1 MSEMVRR
8 ILVSVSAVFMVLG
21 TLYGFGVIGERVE
34 ESSGGA
40 FAADA
45 TLVTPATGAFSIWSL
60 IYLGLFAY
68 VVWQWLPASRASGRA
83 DRVWWLAAV
92 SMLLNGAW
100 LLVTQV
106 GWVWGSVVVI
116 GALALTLGVLLAR
129 LTASPAANLAE
140 SVLLD
145 GVFGIYLGWVSVA
158 TIANVTVALVAAGV
172 DPPLAQAQWWAVGI
186 LVVGAALGIVL
197 AVRLGGRLT
206 VAAAMA
212 WAMCWIAVVRLA
224 ATHAS
229 GVVGVAA
236 LAAAVIILGA
246 AAWVRLRPAPV
257 GRRALLEAAR

>member
-45 TLVTPATGAFSIWSL
+45 TLVTPASPAFSVWSL

-83 DRVWWLAAV
+83 DRIWWLAAV
-92 SMLLNGAW
+92 SMVLNGAW

-106 GWVWGSVVVI
+106 GWIWVSVAVI
-116 GALALTLGVLLAR
+116 AALALTLGTLVAR
-129 LTASPAANLAE
+129 LSEKPAPGLPE
-140 SVLLD
+140 WVLVD

-158 TIANVTVALVAAGV
+158 TIANVTAALVASGV
-172 DPPLAQAQWWAVGI
+172 NPPLEQGQYWAVGV
-186 LVVGAALGIVL
+186 LALGAALGVWL
-197 AVRLGGRLT
+197 AVRLGGRIA

-212 WAMCWIAVVRLA
+212 WAMCWIAVGRLTA
-224 ATHAS
+224 APAS
-229 GVVGVAA
+229 TVVGVVAVA
-236 LAAAVIILGA
+236 AAAVILVA
-246 AAWVRLRPAPV
+246 AVAVR
-257 GRRALLEAAR
+257 GRRARIPAAGR